1 MINKDHPFIICEC
14 GARIKSNSVY
24 THLKS
29 KKHLEGKPASPKMKI
44 IHGSVDVSFPGR
56 CYNEIPNEIPNA
68 IPNAIPNEE
77 LMAYSSDA
85 KNVS

>member
-1 MINKDHPFIICEC
+1 MTTKDHPFIVCEC

-29 KKHLEGKPASPKMKI
+29 KKHIDGKPSQPKMKI
-44 IHGSVDVSFPGR
+44 IHGSVDVTFPGR
-56 CYNEIPNEIPNA
+56 CYISPDNHNH
-68 IPNAIPNEE
+68 
-77 LMAYSSDA
+77 SSDA